1 MFNGIIYNTG
11 IVEKVLKAKN
21 SIEIV
26 LKTKLLFKKNE
37 IGSSICCNGVC
48 LTLTKI
54 ILLVSIYLKKHSKKA
69 ILDL

>member
-26 LKTKLLFKKNE
+26 LKTKLLFK
-37 IGSSICCNGVC
+37 
-48 LTLTKI
+48 LKI
-54 ILLVSIYLKKHSKKA
+54 SR
-69 ILDL
+69 